1 MNCLEKLG
9 LFAAVET
16 LSCHKTR
23 ARPPGVHAQCL
34 DNRLRPCGTVGVGA
48 LVFAQA
54 GVGSADGVGAPGHS
68 GISHGLTILCAP
80 ERCAGKL
87 VTMCVYIYIYIYI
100 YILYIY
106 IYLYVCI
113 YIYIYIYIYVYVYV
127 YTHTHLAPD
136 VTKQL
141 TIANNDATS
150 MGSCLQ
156 AWFGP
161 IVDATP

>member
-9 LFAAVET
+9 LLAAVET
-16 LSCHKTR
+16 SSCHKTR

-87 VTMCVYIYIYIYI
+87 VTIIRSASWAISLKHPQAVASEFHALRAAVAEALAASSNSGEVCVYVCVYIYIYIYC
-100 YILYIY
+100 LYIY
-106 IYLYVCI
+106 MYVCI
-113 YIYIYIYIYVYVYV
+113 CI
-127 YTHTHLAPD
+127 YTHTSHR
-136 VTKQL
+136 T
-141 TIANNDATS
+141 
-150 MGSCLQ
+150 
-156 AWFGP
+156 
-161 IVDATP
+161 